1 MFQVQFNPFGAFVLA
16 QFQAVNFRL
25 RATRVRRLQKAKA
38 SNQNVIVG
46 NIGAVRTGA
55 QNASPVNA

>member
-16 QFQAVNFRL
+16 QFQSINFRL
-25 RATRVRRLQKAKA
+25 RSAPLRRLQKSSAK
-38 SNQNVIVG
+38 NQNVIVG
-46 NIGAVRTGA
+46 NLGAVRTGV